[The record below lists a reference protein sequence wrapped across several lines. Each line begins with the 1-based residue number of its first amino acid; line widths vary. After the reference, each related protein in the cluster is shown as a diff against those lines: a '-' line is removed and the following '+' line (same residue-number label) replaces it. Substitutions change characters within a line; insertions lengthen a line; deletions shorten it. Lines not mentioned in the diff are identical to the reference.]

1 MKGLFNTATLWARK
15 RPNVGST
22 PADAVYR
29 ENKLSLLHY
38 RPRPE
43 GARYKTPLLLVPSL
57 INRHYVLDLMPG
69 KSFIE
74 YMVSVGHDVYCIE
87 WGVPTDEDRFLTFD
101 DVCDR
106 YLGRAL
112 RTVARTAPG
121 DKAHV
126 LGYCLGGTLTA
137 IHAAVRP
144 EHFAS
149 LTALAAPIGF
159 EDDGLLSRWARTGA
173 FDLAAFEGAWG
184 NAPAWLLQGA
194 FQLLR
199 PTLHMHKVVSL
210 LDKGDREEFLEGF
223 LALETWGNEN
233 IPFPGACFR
242 QYIEELYR
250 KNGLLAG
257 TFTLSGHPVRLEAIT
272 CPTLAV
278 TFEHDN
284 IVPHKSASVLLEK
297 VGSRD
302 KEHIHL
308 PGGHVG
314 SVVSSHAKKTLWPR
328 ISKFWADRDSSNDSK
343 EPIQGAPSK

>member
-1 MKGLFNTATLWARK
+1 MKGLKNVSTLWARK
-15 RPNVGST
+15 PPPVGST
-22 PADAVYR
+22 PCDVVYR
-29 ENKLSLLHY
+29 ENKLSLLRY
-38 RPRPE
+38 RPRAE
-43 GARYKTPLLLVPSL
+43 GVKYKTPVLLVPSL
-57 INRHYVLDLMPG
+57 INRHYVLDLLPG

-87 WGVPTDEDRFLTFD
+87 WGIPTDEDRFLTFD

-112 RTVARTAPG
+112 RTVSREAPN

-126 LGYCLGGTLTA
+126 LGYCLGGTLTS

-159 EDDGLLSRWARTGA
+159 DDNGLLSKWARTGE
-173 FDLAAFEGAWG
+173 FDLGAITSAFG
-184 NAPAWLLQGA
+184 NAPAWLLQGS

-199 PTLHMHKVVSL
+199 PTLSLHKAVSL

-223 LALETWGNEN
+223 LALETWGSDN

-250 KNGLLAG
+250 KDGLLNES
-257 TFTLSGHPVRLEAIT
+257 FSMSGHPVKLSSIT

-284 IVPHKSASVLLEK
+284 IVPHKSASVLLER
-297 VGSRD
+297 VSSTD

-308 PGGHVG
+308 IGGHVG

-328 ISKFWADRDSSNDSK
+328 ISKFWADRD
-343 EPIQGAPSK
+343 APAGTNVH

>member
-1 MKGLFNTATLWARK
+1 MKGLANVATLYKRK
-15 RPNVGST
+15 PPPVGST
-22 PADAVYR
+22 PADVVYR
-29 ENKLSLLHY
+29 ENKLTLLRY
-38 RPRPE
+38 RPRPA
-43 GARYKTPLLLVPSL
+43 GVAYRTPVFLVPSL
-57 INRHYVLDLMPG
+57 INRHYVLDLLPG

-87 WGVPTDEDRFLTFD
+87 WGLPGDEDRYLTFD

-112 RTVARTAPG
+112 RTTARTGPDG
-121 DKAHV
+121 KAHV
-126 LGYCLGGTLTA
+126 LGYCLGGTLAA
-137 IHAAVRP
+137 IHTAVHG
-144 EHFAS
+144 EQVAS

-159 EDDGLLSRWARTGA
+159 ADDGLLSKWARSRA
-173 FDLAAFEGAWG
+173 FDLGVFTNALG

-199 PTLHMHKVVSL
+199 PTLPLHKAVSL
-210 LDKGDREEFLEGF
+210 LEKGDREEFLEGY
-223 LALETWGNEN
+223 LALETWGNDN

-242 QYIEELYR
+242 QYIEDLYR
-250 KNGLLAG
+250 KDGLLSESFSLA
-257 TFTLSGHPVRLEAIT
+257 GHPVRLSAIA

-284 IVPHKSASVLLEK
+284 IVPHKSASVLLERVSSK
-297 VGSRD
+297 D

-314 SVVSSHAKKTLWPR
+314 SVVSSHAKKTLWPK
-328 ISKFWADRDSSNDSK
+328 ISKFWADRD
-343 EPIQGAPSK
+343 QA

>member
-1 MKGLFNTATLWARK
+1 MKGLIKASTLWARK
-15 RPNVGST
+15 PPVVGAT
-22 PADAVYR
+22 PADVVYR
-29 ENKLSLLHY
+29 ENKLSLLRY

-43 GARYKTPLLLVPSL
+43 GVKYRTPLLLVPSL

-87 WGVPTDEDRFLTFD
+87 WGLPADEDRYLTFE

-112 RTVARTAPG
+112 RAAAKGSPSG
-121 DKAHV
+121 KAHV
-126 LGYCLGGTLTA
+126 LGYCLGGTLAT
-137 IHAAVRP
+137 IHTAVRP
-144 EHFAS
+144 EHVAS
-149 LTALAAPIGF
+149 LTALAAPVGF
-159 EDDGLLSRWARTGA
+159 VDDGLLSKWARTGA
-173 FDLAAFEGAWG
+173 FNLDVFTSAFG

-199 PTLHMHKVVSL
+199 PTMALHKAVSL
-210 LDKGDREEFLEGF
+210 LEKGDREEFLEGY
-223 LALETWGNEN
+223 LALETWGNDN

-242 QYIEELYR
+242 EYIGELYR
-250 KNGLLAG
+250 KDGLLSE
-257 TFTLSGHPVRLEAIT
+257 TFSMSGRPVRLSAIT

-284 IVPHKSASVLLEK
+284 IVPHRSASVLLEK
-297 VGSRD
+297 ISSTDRQ
-302 KEHIHL
+302 HIHL

-328 ISKFWADRDSSNDSK
+328 ISKFWVDRD
-343 EPIQGAPSK
+343 ELPS

>member
-1 MKGLFNTATLWARK
+1 MKGLKNTLTLWK
-15 RPNVGST
+15 RPPPEVGKT
-22 PADAVYR
+22 PCEVVYR
-29 ENKLSLLHY
+29 ENKLSLLRYHA
-38 RPRPE
+38 RPE
-43 GARYKTPLLLVPSL
+43 GLKYKTPVLLVPSL

-74 YMVSVGHDVYCIE
+74 HMVSVGHDVYCIE

-112 RTVARTAPG
+112 RTASG
-121 DKAHV
+121 GQKAHV

-137 IHAAVRP
+137 IHAAVHQ

-149 LTALAAPIGF
+149 MTALAAPIGF
-159 EDDGLLSRWARTGA
+159 VDDGLLSKWARTAA
-173 FDLAAFEGAWG
+173 FDLDVFEKALG
-184 NAPAWLLQGA
+184 NAPHWLLQGS
-194 FQLLR
+194 FKLLR
-199 PTLHMHKVVSL
+199 PTLPLHKLVSL
-210 LDKGDREEFLEGF
+210 LDKADREDFLEGF
-223 LALETWGNEN
+223 RALEAWGNDN

-242 QYIEELYR
+242 QYINDLYR
-250 KNGLLAG
+250 KDGLLSE
-257 TFTLSGHPVRLEAIT
+257 TFSLSGKRVKLGNIE

-284 IVPHKSASVLLEK
+284 IVPHQSASVLLDRISSK
-297 VGSRD
+297 D

-308 PGGHVG
+308 IGGHVG

-328 ISKFWADRDSSNDSK
+328 ISKFWADREVN
-343 EPIQGAPSK
+343 

>member
-1 MKGLFNTATLWARK
+1 MKGFWKASTLWARK
-15 RPNVGST
+15 PPPVGST
-22 PADAVYR
+22 PSDVVYR
-29 ENKLSLLHY
+29 ENKLSLLRY

-43 GARYKTPLLLVPSL
+43 GVRFRTPLLLVPSL
-57 INRHYVLDLMPG
+57 INRHYVLDLLPG

-74 YMVSVGHDVYCIE
+74 YMVSAGHDVYCIE
-87 WGVPTDEDRFLTFD
+87 WGQPEDEDRFLTFD

-106 YLGRAL
+106 YIGRAL
-112 RTVARTAPG
+112 RTAAG
-121 DKAHV
+121 GGASGKAHV
-126 LGYCLGGTLTA
+126 LGYCLGGTLST
-137 IHAAVRP
+137 IHAAVHGER
-144 EHFAS
+144 FAS

-159 EDDGLLSRWARTGA
+159 EDDGLLSKWARSRG
-173 FDLAAFEGAWG
+173 FDLAALTGAFG

-199 PTLHMHKVVSL
+199 PTLALHKAVSL
-210 LDKGDREEFLEGF
+210 LEKGDREEFLDGYV
-223 LALETWGNEN
+223 ALETWGNDN

-250 KNGLLAG
+250 KDGLLSE
-257 TFTLSGHPVRLEAIT
+257 TFSLSGHPVRLSAIE
-272 CPTLAV
+272 CPVLAV

-284 IVPHKSASVLLEK
+284 IVPHRSASVLLDRVSSK
-297 VGSRD
+297 D

-328 ISKFWADRDSSNDSK
+328 ISKFWIDRD
-343 EPIQGAPSK
+343 

>member
-1 MKGLFNTATLWARK
+1 MKGLPNLATLWARK
-15 RPNVGST
+15 PPPVGKT
-22 PADAVYR
+22 PADVVYR
-29 ENKLSLLHY
+29 ENKLTLLRY

-43 GARYKTPLLLVPSL
+43 GIKYKTPLLLVPSL

-87 WGVPTDEDRFLTFD
+87 WGIPTDEDRYLTFD

-106 YLGRAL
+106 YIGRAL
-112 RTVARTAPG
+112 RTTARASAD

-126 LGYCLGGTLTA
+126 LGYCLGGTLAT
-137 IHAAVRP
+137 IHAAVRK
-144 EHFAS
+144 EHMAS

-159 EDDGLLSRWARTGA
+159 EDDGLLSKWARSGS
-173 FDLAAFEGAWG
+173 FDLSVFETAFG
-184 NAPAWLLQGA
+184 NAPAWLLQGS

-199 PTLHMHKVVSL
+199 PTLPLHKMVSL
-210 LDKGDREEFLEGF
+210 LDKGDREDFLEGF
-223 LALETWGNEN
+223 LALETWGSDN

-242 QYIEELYR
+242 QYIDDLYR
-250 KNGLLAG
+250 KDGLLKE
-257 TFTLSGHPVRLEAIT
+257 TFSLSGHPVRLGDIA
-272 CPTLAV
+272 CPVLAV

-284 IVPHKSASVLLEK
+284 IVPHKSASVLLERVSSK
-297 VGSRD
+297 D

-314 SVVSSHAKKTLWPR
+314 SVVSNHAKKTLWPR
-328 ISKFWADRDSSNDSK
+328 ISKFWADRDVR
-343 EPIQGAPSK
+343 G